1 MCTGRLRQ
9 RGRVGAAQSIAL
21 IIYQEKK
28 KKKNAFRENP
38 GDTVECFHPE
48 KGGMLGNAIKEA
60 SQITSS
66 EPAIFQL
73 LSVVPVVFPQ
83 LAAVVEI
90 PLRRPKLRLAHPR
103 PNARQAKSCLVPG
116 GA

>member
-1 MCTGRLRQ
+1 MHWSVAAAWACGC
-9 RGRVGAAQSIAL
+9 GAIDRTDHL
-21 IIYQEKK
+21 PRKK